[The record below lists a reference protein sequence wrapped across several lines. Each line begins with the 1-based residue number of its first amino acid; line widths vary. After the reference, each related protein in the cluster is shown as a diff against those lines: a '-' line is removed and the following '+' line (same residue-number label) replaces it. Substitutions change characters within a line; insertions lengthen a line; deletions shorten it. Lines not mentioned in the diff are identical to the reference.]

1 MAVERA
7 FGTLDGVDPW
17 QPSLFGSGAVAV
29 DASFARADRRAL
41 DRGAW
46 VEVVP
51 GWLAGADEL
60 FDRLLGRLPWRSR
73 EVVMYDR
80 KLPEPRCTARVPL
93 DEAGDWAPELA
104 DMAAALGRRYGETF
118 DSVGANLYRSGTD
131 SVAWHA
137 DHHARGPDHADA
149 VVAIVSLGSARRFL
163 MRPTGGG
170 RSVGF
175 DPGPGDL
182 LVMGGTSQRTWQHT
196 VPKRAAAGPRIS
208 LTFRHPVGRRI

>member
-1 MAVERA
+1 VARSP
-7 FGTLDGVDPW
+7 VDQSPASGW
-17 QPSLFGSGAVAV
+17 QPSLFGSGVV
-29 DASFARADRRAL
+29 GPDRDFVRVERRVL

-46 VEVVP
+46 VDVAP

-60 FDRLLGRLPWRSR
+60 FDRLLHRLPWRSR

-93 DEAGDWAPELA
+93 DEAGEWAPEVA
-104 DMAAALGRRYGETF
+104 DMAAALRRRYGEAF

-137 DHHARGPDHADA
+137 DRHARRPDHADA
-149 VVAIVSLGSARRFL
+149 VVAIVSLGSSRRFL

-170 RSVGF
+170 RSVAF
-175 DPGPGDL
+175 RPGPGDL

-196 VPKRAAAGPRIS
+196 VPKCAAAGPRIS
-208 LTFRHPVGRRI
+208 LTFRHPVGETT

>member
-1 MAVERA
+1 M
-7 FGTLDGVDPW
+7 DPSPAGAW
-17 QPSLFGSGAVAV
+17 QPNLFGSGAVVV
-29 DASFARADRRAL
+29 DRSFGRAERRPL

-46 VEVVP
+46 VDVVP

-60 FDRLLGRLPWRSR
+60 FDRLLHALPWRSR

-80 KLPEPRCTARVPL
+80 RLPEPRCTARVPL
-93 DEAGDWAPELA
+93 AEAGDWAPELA
-104 DMAAALGRRYGETF
+104 GMAAALVRRYGETF

-137 DHHARGPDHADA
+137 DRHARRPDHADA
-149 VVAIVSLGSARRFL
+149 VIAIVSLGSERRFL

-170 RSVGF
+170 RSVAF
-175 DPGPGDL
+175 RPGSGDL

-196 VPKRAAAGPRIS
+196 VPKCAVAGPRIS
-208 LTFRHPVGRRI
+208 LTFRHPVGDTS